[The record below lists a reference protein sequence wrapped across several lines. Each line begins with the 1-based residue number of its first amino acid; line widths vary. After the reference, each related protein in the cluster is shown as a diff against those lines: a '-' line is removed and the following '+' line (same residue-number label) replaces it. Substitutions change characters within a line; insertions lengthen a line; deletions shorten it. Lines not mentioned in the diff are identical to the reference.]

1 MDIYKQLE
9 IIVQT
14 VLKYI
19 YFFNLHF
26 QFFFFFQFSHS
37 NTGASF
43 VIEFLNQSCFYL
55 PLLMKSIGVPH
66 LLLYFFFNIHSIYYT
81 KNFNIYLFIS
91 LAFFSNHIV
100 QYHSRLAMIIILFR
114 FLIRLFR
121 SLFLARNQVTC

>member
-26 QFFFFFQFSHS
+26 QFIYFFQFSHS

-66 LLLYFFFNIHSIYYT
+66 LLLYFFFKYT
-81 KNFNIYLFIS
+81 FHLLYKKFQYLFIYFIS
-91 LAFFSNHIV
+91 IF
-100 QYHSRLAMIIILFR
+100 Q
-114 FLIRLFR
+114 
-121 SLFLARNQVTC
+121 

>member
-19 YFFNLHF
+19 FFF
-26 QFFFFFQFSHS
+26 QFTLSIYLFFQFSHS

-43 VIEFLNQSCFYL
+43 VIEFLNQICFYL

-66 LLLYFFFNIHSIYYT
+66 LLLYFFKIYIPFIIIKFQYL
-81 KNFNIYLFIS
+81 FIYLF
-91 LAFFSNHIV
+91 H
-100 QYHSRLAMIIILFR
+100 
-114 FLIRLFR
+114 
-121 SLFLARNQVTC
+121 